1 MFIISSRKLYFLL
14 LPDRNM
20 LNMFIPDRGS
30 NLCSGCPQVPGVQ
43 PESQKKTNNNTEFN
57 LRRSTCFVT
66 LSQRCL
72 RRQKPPALAQTL
84 STFLTRDSSAFTW
97 WMSALV
103 RNEGYIHLSAALI
116 SDHNYWQP
124 GKEQLMYTEFVQRVT
139 RAARCEAAL
148 LTCMLRETKSHIQEA
163 ENTHFNT
170 NIWLKHMKL

>member
-1 MFIISSRKLYFLL
+1 MFIISSRRIYLLL

-43 PESQKKTNNNTEFN
+43 PDAQKRKTTTEFN
-57 LRRSTCFVT
+57 LRRRTCFVT

-72 RRQKPPALAQTL
+72 RQQKPPALAQTL

-97 WMSALV
+97 RMSALV
-103 RNEGYIHLSAALI
+103 RNEGYVHQSAAVIL
-116 SDHNYWQP
+116 DHNYWQP
-124 GKEQLMYTEFVQRVT
+124 GKEQLMYTEFVQRVG
-139 RAARCEAAL
+139 RAAL
-148 LTCMLRETKSHIQEA
+148 LTCKLRESKSHIQEA

-170 NIWLKHMKL
+170 NI